1 MQEYVDVLPIDGV
14 LIDDFRTNPFEKRGK
29 DENQQATPHELLHV
43 SIRPI
48 TRLKTKKIK

>member
-1 MQEYVDVLPIDGV
+1 MLPIDGV
-14 LIDDFRTNPFEKRGK
+14 LIDDFRTNPFKERGK
-29 DENQQATPHELLHV
+29 DENQQATPHNLLHV

>member
-1 MQEYVDVLPIDGV
+1 VLPIDGV
-14 LIDDFRTNPFEKRGK
+14 LIDDFRTNPFKERGK
-29 DENQQATPHELLHV
+29 DENQQATPHNLLHV